1 MVWFEKVVLDF
12 FDVFFIF
19 FDMEIV
25 NFFKLIKMEYI
36 LVFFVIVF
44 LLNIVDKEIMIN
56 FVLD

>member
-44 LLNIVDKEIMIN
+44 LLNIVD
-56 FVLD
+56 

>member
-12 FDVFFIF
+12 FDMSFIF

-25 NFFKLIKMEYI
+25 NFFKLINMEYI

-44 LLNIVDKEIMIN
+44 LLNIVD
-56 FVLD
+56 

>member
-12 FDVFFIF
+12 FDMFFIF
-19 FDMEIV
+19 FGMEIV

-44 LLNIVDKEIMIN
+44 LLNIVD
-56 FVLD
+56 

>member
-12 FDVFFIF
+12 FDMFFIF
-19 FDMEIV
+19 FDMEIF

-44 LLNIVDKEIMIN
+44 LLNIVDYEIMIN
-56 FVLD
+56 FLLD

>member
-12 FDVFFIF
+12 FDMFFIF

-36 LVFFVIVF
+36 LVFFVIVL
-44 LLNIVDKEIMIN
+44 LLNIVD
-56 FVLD
+56 

>member
-12 FDVFFIF
+12 FDMFFIF

-36 LVFFVIVF
+36 LVFFIIVF
-44 LLNIVDKEIMIN
+44 LLNIVD
-56 FVLD
+56 

>member
-12 FDVFFIF
+12 FDMFFIF

-44 LLNIVDKEIMIN
+44 LLNIVD
-56 FVLD
+56 

>member
-12 FDVFFIF
+12 FDMIFIF

-25 NFFKLIKMEYI
+25 NFFKLIKMKYI

-44 LLNIVDKEIMIN
+44 LLNIVD
-56 FVLD
+56 

>member
-12 FDVFFIF
+12 FDMFFIF
-19 FDMEIV
+19 FDMEIF

-44 LLNIVDKEIMIN
+44 LLNIVD
-56 FVLD
+56 

>member
-12 FDVFFIF
+12 FDMIFIF

-44 LLNIVDKEIMIN
+44 LLNIVD
-56 FVLD
+56 

>member
-12 FDVFFIF
+12 FDMFFIF

-44 LLNIVDKEIMIN
+44 LLNKVD
-56 FVLD
+56 